1 MAKDIIA
8 MSLREIDQF
17 RIVQGVIQRDLTQV
31 KAAEVLGITDR
42 HIRRLVRRVR
52 EEGARGIVH
61 RSRGRASPHRML
73 KELEERIVGVVE
85 KRYTGFGPTLASEK
99 LFERDGIR
107 ISKEKLRQIMMVHG
121 LWQRKRR
128 RRKIHP
134 WRERKDYFG
143 EMTQMDGSHHEW
155 LEGRGPRLVLMGY
168 VDDAKNNFFGHFY
181 GYEGVYPAMD
191 SLERYIS
198 LYGLPRSLYLD
209 KHSTFKTTRE
219 PSLDELLR
227 GERALTQFERAC
239 KELGIEV
246 IHAHSPQAKGRI
258 ERTFGILQDRLVKE
272 MRLASIRTKEEAN
285 KFLEKFLPRYNERF
299 AKVARK
305 DGDLHRPLAKHI
317 NLREIFCIKATRTI
331 SNGYIVKWRGR
342 MFLIEHPNIAMR
354 RRKVEV
360 REHFDGE
367 ITIKF
372 NGRYLKYREIME
384 QKPAAREKL
393 KRPVNESRKRKGKY
407 IPPPDH
413 PWRRHNP
420 SLHHNS
426 YLERVI

>member
-8 MSLREIDQF
+8 MSLREIDRF

-61 RSRGRASPHRML
+61 RSRGRASPQRML
-73 KELEERIVGVVE
+73 KELEERIAGVVE
-85 KRYTGFGPTLASEK
+85 EKYTGFGPTLAAEK
-99 LFERDGIR
+99 LLERDGIR
-107 ISKEKLRQIMMVHG
+107 VSKEKLRQVMMVHG

-128 RRKIHP
+128 RRETHP

-143 EMTQMDGSHHEW
+143 EMIQMDGSHHAW

-191 SLERYIS
+191 SLKRYIS

-219 PSLDELLR
+219 PSLDELLK
-227 GERALTQFERAC
+227 GERAHTQFERAC
-239 KELGIEV
+239 NELGIEV

-272 MRLASIRTKEEAN
+272 MRLAGIRTEDQAN
-285 KFLEKFLPRYNERF
+285 CFLEKFLPRFNERF
-299 AKVARK
+299 AKVSK
-305 DGDLHRPLAKHI
+305 KEGDLHRPLPKGV

-331 SNGYIVKWRGR
+331 NNGYIVKWKGR
-342 MFLIEHPNIAMR
+342 QLLIESVSIARR
-354 RRKVEV
+354 RRKVEI

-372 NGRYLKYREIME
+372 NERYLKYREIME
-384 QKPAAREKL
+384 PKPAVREKV
-393 KRPVNESRKRKGKY
+393 KKPVDEPRKRKGKY

-420 SLHHNS
+420 ALHHNS